1 MKKILLTIG
10 VIFLAGVAWAGTIQ
24 RISKIAMATATQIS
38 APSVATIAAVASQ
51 RNCIN
56 NLDIKVAQGEYR
68 LQVLTGTTTD
78 YVIFLSTA
86 QSFIRTWTDE
96 DAICGDAN
104 ESVTINVSTV
114 AAGTF
119 EINYGGFRY

>member
-24 RISKIAMATATQIS
+24 RISKIAMATATQLS
-38 APSVATIAAVASQ
+38 SPNVATIAAVASQ

-56 NLDIKVAQGEYR
+56 NLDIKSLGEYQ
-68 LQVLTGTTTD
+68 LQILTGTTTD
-78 YVIFLSTA
+78 YAILISSGQALVRSWA
-86 QSFIRTWTDE
+86 DD

-104 ESVTINVSTV
+104 ESVTIKITTV
-114 AAGTF
+114 TAGTF